1 MLIMQVTK
9 QVINETLQLYEKYC
23 KVLDLLEPDKLPVLT
38 LNETEYETALYHPIR
53 IKSAR
58 KSLKTALGQTSF
70 KCNID
75 GHKYN
80 NVIIVDISKIQY
92 LKGLHEFTDWELIEK
107 RTRWYKIRYKI
118 SHLEETLIHELVHV
132 KHPKLRHGKK
142 FNEIVRNIYLSNNH
156 IT

>member
-1 MLIMQVTK
+1 MQITK
-9 QVINETLQLYEKYC
+9 EVINETLQLYEKYC

-38 LNETEYETALYHPIR
+38 LNESEYETALVHPLR
-53 IKSAR
+53 QERA
-58 KSLKTALGQTSF
+58 LKKLNTALGQTTF

-75 GHKYN
+75 GHTYN
-80 NVIIVDISKIQY
+80 NVIIVDIIKMKY
-92 LKGLHEFTDWELIEK
+92 LNGLHEYTKSEIVEK

-118 SHLEETLIHELVHV
+118 PHLEETLIHELVHV
-132 KHPKLRHGKK
+132 KFPKLRHGKK